1 MSRPRFSACTSPF
14 QHSSGLSLKVCAA
27 VCFTLVCFLGGCG
40 KREPRRSSATQ
51 IHKIS
56 QEFAAAAS
64 ATCPQG
70 SKIRVRQF
78 TSVSNAGAKD
88 EVRISIPARSEE
100 MPSIEARLIR
110 NIGAIATRN
119 RMTQDTPTQ
128 TGNSVRILVRS
139 GGAVTHEIEIERLA
153 ESASAAQLPSRS
165 AARLAIVLDD
175 LGADRAAANS
185 IFALGYPLTISVLPN
200 HEYSAEIAEEAHRR
214 GLEVMLHLPMQAA
227 AGRPE
232 PEELHAGMNPS
243 EVAAML
249 REFLDCVPDAVGV
262 NNHQGSQATADSRLM
277 GELMPILQ
285 ERRLFFV
292 DSRTTAATVAFV
304 SAKQAGV
311 PAAFRNVPFLDDAP
325 QVAAVRKQ
333 LQGAFRSAQEKGEAL
348 AIGHPHPA
356 TIEALRDLL
365 PQAQAQGIRLVFASE
380 VAR

>member
-1 MSRPRFSACTSPF
+1 
-14 QHSSGLSLKVCAA
+14 
-27 VCFTLVCFLGGCG
+27 
-40 KREPRRSSATQ
+40 
-51 IHKIS
+51 
-56 QEFAAAAS
+56 
-64 ATCPQG
+64 
-70 SKIRVRQF
+70 
-78 TSVSNAGAKD
+78 
-88 EVRISIPARSEE
+88 VRISIPARSEE

-139 GGAVTHEIEIERLA
+139 GGAVTHEIEIERLE
-153 ESASAAQLPSRS
+153 ESASGAQLPSRS

-333 LQGAFRSAQEKGEAL
+333 LQGAFRGAQEKGEAL